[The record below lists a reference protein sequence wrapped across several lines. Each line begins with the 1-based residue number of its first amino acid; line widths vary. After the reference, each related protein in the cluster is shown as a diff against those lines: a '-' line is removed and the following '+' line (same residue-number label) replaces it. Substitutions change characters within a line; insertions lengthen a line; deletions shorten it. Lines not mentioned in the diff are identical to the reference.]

1 MNKFIRPTN
10 QKSVFHSYSLVFE
23 KLGNNELDVDRAEA
37 MNNALNGMNR
47 VQALE
52 IKRAEVTGETLRI
65 VESKNFDDT
74 TK

>member
-1 MNKFIRPTN
+1 MSKFIRPTN
-10 QKSVFHSYSLVFE
+10 QKAVFHSYSLVFE

-47 VQALE
+47 VVALE
-52 IKRAEVTGETLRI
+52 IKRAEVTKELLRI